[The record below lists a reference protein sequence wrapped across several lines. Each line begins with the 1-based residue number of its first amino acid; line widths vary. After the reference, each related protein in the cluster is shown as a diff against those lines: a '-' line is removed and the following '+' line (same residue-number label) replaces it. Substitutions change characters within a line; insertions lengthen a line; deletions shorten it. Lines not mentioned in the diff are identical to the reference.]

1 MDFVFLLVHIRIHN
15 KWMASKKKLMH
26 KKILLETVQV
36 WQKMKGRKPF
46 YRNPYT
52 MHKIVFTMVIIAK
65 NAISFRINCVFYVFG
80 HNPTSSTDLFFFSFF
95 IWLLES
101 IKRTRKMSYFFFFQS
116 QFSFSDTLYFNWVK
130 LRYTWR
136 KFPINLI
143 LSLNLKLLSLF
154 LLFLFHFLTQKSNFF
169 VTQNGLYSA

>member
-1 MDFVFLLVHIRIHN
+1 
-15 KWMASKKKLMH
+15 MASKKKLMH
-26 KKILLETVQV
+26 KKILTETVQV

-101 IKRTRKMSYFFFFQS
+101 IKRTRKMSYFFFF
-116 QFSFSDTLYFNWVK
+116 FRVN
-130 LRYTWR
+130 
-136 KFPINLI
+136 
-143 LSLNLKLLSLF
+143 
-154 LLFLFHFLTQKSNFF
+154 FHFQIHFISIGLNC
-169 VTQNGLYSA
+169 VTREESSQ